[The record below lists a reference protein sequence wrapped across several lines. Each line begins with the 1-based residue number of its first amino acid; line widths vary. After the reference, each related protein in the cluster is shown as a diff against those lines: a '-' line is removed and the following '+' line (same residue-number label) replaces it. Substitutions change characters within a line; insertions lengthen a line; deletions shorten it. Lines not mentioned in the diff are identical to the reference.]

1 MGNSAD
7 LRHSFAT
14 RLVDNGAEPITVQQ
28 LLGHAKITTTARYAH
43 TSDKN
48 KIDAVKKLD
57 RPEVSN
63 RALGAGEAVP
73 VKGKRL
79 YNEQFRRVA
88 QLVRALP

>member
-1 MGNSAD
+1 MGGGIAARLGNSAD

-57 RPEVSN
+57 RAEVSN
-63 RALGAGEAVP
+63 RAPEAWEATP
-73 VKGKRL
+73 FEGKKA
-79 YNEQFRRVA
+79 V
-88 QLVRALP
+88 